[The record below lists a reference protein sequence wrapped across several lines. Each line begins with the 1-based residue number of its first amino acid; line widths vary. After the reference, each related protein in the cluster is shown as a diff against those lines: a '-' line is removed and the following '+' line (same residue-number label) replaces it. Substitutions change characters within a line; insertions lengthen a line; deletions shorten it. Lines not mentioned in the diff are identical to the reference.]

1 MAMACFFFLTFW
13 PELDF
18 KVPTLNSFITR
29 LTLPGRV
36 VCLPIFPRPT
46 AIIHTAFF
54 CSSIYHPEAHTYAIR
69 LLALEAFF
77 W

>member
-1 MAMACFFFLTFW
+1 MAMACFFFFTFW

-18 KVPTLNSFITR
+18 KVPTLNSFITL

-36 VCLPIFPRPT
+36 VCLPIFPRPI

-54 CSSIYHPEAHTYAIR
+54 CGSTYHPAAGIYAIR